1 VSESEEYTE
10 FRLTDDEFS
19 TILDALAYA
28 RENAIHS
35 DGRVKFRQTQAQ
47 LIQQSDHH
55 ARNKRTESERFAEG
69 ESDAGE

>member
-1 VSESEEYTE
+1 VSESEQYAEY
-10 FRLTDDEFS
+10 RLTDDEFA

-35 DGRVKFRQTQAQ
+35 DGRVKFGQTQAQ

-55 ARNKRTESERFAEG
+55 ARDKATESERFAGG
-69 ESDAGE
+69 ESA